1 MNRLERLQW
10 LIAWFN
16 QRRSELQ
23 TQPAM
28 VAAIKA
34 DPEVEN
40 TLRDIYFALFNRP
53 LSGCS
58 SCLADALIEVLYSQ
72 KRMEQIVKCNFKLK
86 QGVLLQD
93 SKGVLP
99 MATVANLTDEIAIAY
114 LRDNRKRIDMFEEGP
129 ENLDE
134 LLKGKA
140 PKADKSP
147 DDGHGA
153 ETGAQGEENP
163 EGEQEHGSEEKAP
176 ENEEKQED
184 SEELTAEAIE
194 AMDYNALK
202 AEVAK
207 RGLKPARTKRPDLI
221 DALLSSL

>member
-207 RGLKPARTKRPDLI
+207 RGLKPASTKRPDLI